1 MTADAFA
8 AVLAELSE
16 EHGRAVAVHG
26 FDEAHD
32 DRHSDADWSWRLLR
46 RVTEVMAPET
56 VMRTTPEER
65 RRALLECAHIAAS
78 AVASHD
84 RRQRIAEVHE
94 AMAEHMPASLD
105 EADAALRRAA
115 LGGIV
120 TSADDSWRYVSRPEG
135 DGIERHTLTCTGWG
149 HHGACTGTCTTATH
163 EEPPT

>member
-1 MTADAFA
+1 MTPDAFA
-8 AVLAELSE
+8 AVLAELSA
-16 EHGRAVAVHG
+16 EHGNAVAVHG

-78 AVASHD
+78 AVAAHD
-84 RRQRIAEVHE
+84 RRA
-94 AMAEHMPASLD
+94 AMATPAAPAMPHDGGGS
-105 EADAALRRAA
+105 EVTA
-115 LGGIV
+115 LGTVSSTDGRY
-120 TSADDSWRYVSRPEG
+120 RYVARPE
-135 DGIERHTLTCTGWG
+135 DPEHIERHTLTCTTWIRTTGATCL
-149 HHGACTGTCTTATH
+149 GACTQH